1 LEKILRNLV
10 QSKQV
15 ASKLGTIRLVSNS
28 CCFFVPAVLFFLK
41 LFTLLLQFDE
51 FCFGFVEFE
60 SQQSMQAAIE
70 VCPFLRLSS

>member
-1 LEKILRNLV
+1 LF
-10 QSKQV
+10 
-15 ASKLGTIRLVSNS
+15 
-28 CCFFVPAVLFFLK
+28 FFVPAVLFFLK

-70 VCPFLRLSS
+70 VCPFLSLSS